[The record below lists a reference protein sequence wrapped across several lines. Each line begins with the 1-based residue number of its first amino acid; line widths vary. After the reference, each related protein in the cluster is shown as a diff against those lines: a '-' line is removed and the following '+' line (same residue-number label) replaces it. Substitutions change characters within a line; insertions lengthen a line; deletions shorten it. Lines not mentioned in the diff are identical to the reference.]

1 MNCRGIKCFRAFCTR
16 ATRLQPHFVCRNCSI
31 KKTLWEMSP
40 FSEQMTNRKS
50 FANILHILRDAR
62 INFQRLTLLL
72 IERLLS
78 GPLTCV
84 DVQRLTKGS
93 NISTMTTAQ
102 INFGFDFSQTA
113 QEKNCITAFVHT
125 HRHTHLRVLGWV
137 I

>member
-1 MNCRGIKCFRAFCTR
+1 
-16 ATRLQPHFVCRNCSI
+16 
-31 KKTLWEMSP
+31 MSP

-102 INFGFDFSQTA
+102 INVGFDFSQTA
-113 QEKNCITAFVHT
+113 QEKIA
-125 HRHTHLRVLGWV
+125 
-137 I
+137 